1 MQKVI
6 NVIALLSGLTSLAV
20 IGSGVYVYINIDKW
34 KAEAKENLA
43 NAAVEAIS
51 GALPGLIDAAMPE
64 IPELPT
70 STGNAILV
78 KREASRQFFLYVLFH
93 SVWTSIVSVF
103 DSD

>member
-20 IGSGVYVYINIDKW
+20 IGGGVYLYKNADVMIE
-34 KAEAKENLA
+34 EARENVA
-43 NAAVEAIS
+43 NAAVEAVS

-70 STGNAILV
+70 STGNAIPLG
-78 KREASRQFFLYVLFH
+78 EAGPGVRLP
-93 SVWTSIVSVF
+93 
-103 DSD
+103 